1 MRSPGLVLS
10 LATALIVALPVA
22 LIGAL
27 PVALIGACGGEPPQP
42 PAAPQSA
49 RAAPSPP
56 ASVSAVSAG
65 ADVDAEPTVL
75 TDAQKRRDAAL
86 APRVRAILD
95 VHQNFGAVLSPDGRQ
110 VLFRSDRGGVSEL
123 YLAEVARPK
132 EPARKLAGG
141 PERVASAVFT
151 PDGKAVLFRQD
162 TGADENFHILRV
174 DIDGKGVTDL
184 TPREALWRDHPFV
197 PRNRPGVMVYSVRK
211 KTALAS
217 SVVVQS
223 LSGGDAKVVYA
234 DPSPATVVDI
244 SPDGARALLIRQ
256 AVGGYKLLEVDL
268 VAGNA
273 RLLYPMDDQ
282 PARIEAAAYAT
293 DGKRVFVA
301 TDSGAESFSLLALD
315 LKSLV
320 KLAEYR
326 QQSPALA
333 GVGAVVPSPR
343 GDRVA
348 ILVDAGNRSFVRLL
362 DARTLA
368 LKTEVATPLGSATLG
383 TVTEVRIPSGAGAFS
398 ADGEHFAIGLSL
410 PDTPDDIY
418 RVNTASG
425 AIRPLRQEARASLAG
440 LPAITT
446 SIETITAFDGLTIP
460 VNVYLP
466 KDLAPARRLPTIV
479 TFHGGPDASSA
490 VAWSGWTRVY
500 TAFGFAVLEP
510 NIRGS
515 TGFGRAYEMADNRE
529 KRADAIRD
537 VESVNRW
544 ARAQRF
550 CDPERLVI
558 DGASYGGY
566 IVLMGLT
573 RQPALWAAGVDLVGI
588 SDLKTMLESQADAN
602 RAITEYGDLEKD
614 ARLLAEFSPLRDAD
628 RIVSPLFVYQGQNDG
643 RVPRQ
648 QSDLIVRSLRQRDMR
663 VEYMVAANEGHSIGQ
678 RENQVEFL
686 TRVLRFLHDALH
698 IDEPA
703 TH

>member
-1 MRSPGLVLS
+1 MRSSNSILR
-10 LATALIVALPVA
+10 LIVALTGAVPVA
-22 LIGAL
+22 LI
-27 PVALIGACGGEPPQP
+27 VACGGEPPP
-42 PAAPQSA
+42 PATAPQSTH
-49 RAAPSPP
+49 AAPPRP
-56 ASVSAVSAG
+56 APVSG
-65 ADVDAEPTVL
+65 ADTSVDAAPTVL

-132 EPARKLAGG
+132 EPARKLVGG

-151 PDGKAVLFRQD
+151 PDGKAVLFRRD
-162 TGADENFHILRV
+162 TGADENFHILRI
-174 DIDGKGVTDL
+174 DIDGEGVTDL
-184 TPREALWRDHPFV
+184 TPHEALWRDHPLV
-197 PRNRPGVMVYSVRK
+197 PRNKPGVMVYSIRK

-234 DPSPATVVDI
+234 DPSPATAVDV

-273 RLLYPMDDQ
+273 RLLYPRDDQ
-282 PARIEAAAYAT
+282 PARIEAAAYAA

-315 LKSLV
+315 LKSLAKV
-320 KLAEYR
+320 AEYR
-326 QQSPALA
+326 QESPALA

-368 LKTEVATPLGSATLG
+368 LKTEVETPLGSATLG
-383 TVTEVRIPSGAGAFS
+383 TVTEVRIPSGAGTFS
-398 ADGEHFAIGLSL
+398 ADGKHFVLGLSL
-410 PDTPDDIY
+410 PDRPDDIY
-418 RVNTASG
+418 RVKTASG
-425 AIRPLRQEARASLAG
+425 AISPMRQEERASLAG

-446 SIETITAFDGLTIP
+446 SIEKITAFDGLTIP

-466 KDLAPARRLPTIV
+466 KDLEPDTKLPTLV
-479 TFHGGPDASSA
+479 SFHGGPDASSA

-500 TAFGFAVLEP
+500 TAFGFAVVEP

-529 KRADAIRD
+529 RRVDAIRD

-544 ARAQRF
+544 ARAQSF
-550 CDPERLVI
+550 CDPDRLVI

-588 SDLKTMLESQADAN
+588 SDLKTMLESQANSN

-614 ARLLAEFSPLRDAD
+614 AQLIAEFSPLRDVNK
-628 RIVSPLFVYQGQNDG
+628 IVSPLFVYQGQNDG

-648 QSDLIVRSLRQRDMR
+648 QSDVIVRSLRQRSMH

-698 IDEPA
+698 IEEPG
-703 TH
+703 TR